1 MMNSTA
7 VVEKPADQ
15 MRPGASG
22 AIVRF
27 EDMVIAGKLMA
38 MGVLPEARIELVS
51 RNALGYTLIF
61 RINDRFKIALRK
73 DEARTILIAQD
84 A

>member
-7 VVEKPADQ
+7 VGEKSANQ
-15 MRPGASG
+15 MRPGETGTIA
-22 AIVRF
+22 RF

-38 MGVLPEARIELVS
+38 MGVLPQARLELVS
-51 RNALGYTLIF
+51 RNALGYTLIY
-61 RINDRFKIALRK
+61 RINGRFKIALRK
-73 DEARTILIAQD
+73 DEAGTILIAPD